1 MCSVVVIGE
10 ASGQRVPGFYSRQ
23 QHLYCRLTFECG
35 GGRLAGR
42 YKRRKPDRAGRYK
55 IFLMWGGGGPAVL
68 SVSSGTDTFESV
80 QHHYAQEM
88 ISLSTI
94 LCVTRRTFYFFGFE

>member
-1 MCSVVVIGE
+1 M
-10 ASGQRVPGFYSRQ
+10 R
-23 QHLYCRLTFECG
+23 G
-35 GGRLAGR
+35 GGQAGGPVEEEKAR
-42 YKRRKPDRAGRYK
+42 PGGPVQNLSDVG
-55 IFLMWGGGGPAVL
+55 GGGGPALL

-94 LCVTRRTFYFFGFE
+94 LCVTRRTFYIFGFE

>member
-23 QHLYCRLTFECG
+23 QHLYFRLAFECGG

-42 YKRRKPDRAGRYK
+42 YKRRKPDQADRYK
-55 IFLMWGGGGPAVL
+55 IFLMWGAAQEL
-68 SVSSGTDTFESV
+68 DKFESV

>member
-1 MCSVVVIGE
+1 MAGGPVQEEKARPGE
-10 ASGQRVPGFYSRQ
+10 PVQNISDVG
-23 QHLYCRLTFECG
+23 
-35 GGRLAGR
+35 
-42 YKRRKPDRAGRYK
+42 
-55 IFLMWGGGGPAVL
+55 GGGGPAVL

>member
-1 MCSVVVIGE
+1 M
-10 ASGQRVPGFYSRQ
+10 
-23 QHLYCRLTFECG
+23 G

-42 YKRRKPDRAGRYK
+42 YKRRKPDQAGRYK
-55 IFLMWGGGGPAVL
+55 IFLMWGGGGGPAVL

-80 QHHYAQEM
+80 QHHYAQEI

-94 LCVTRRTFYFFGFE
+94 LHTGNNESRITLNGITV